1 MVVAGSEIFFTKLVL
16 TWSYIA
22 WLMEGGEDTGESAR
36 LYATVGRDL
45 IDKSNRFKAGKMAV
59 AALAKIHMDW
69 GDEAEK
75 IARGDRVTWDVD
87 IGSLY

>member
-22 WLMEGGEDTGESAR
+22 WLMEGGEDTGESVR
-36 LYATVGRDL
+36 LYSTAGRDL
-45 IDKSNRFKAGKMAV
+45 MDESDRLKAGEMAV
-59 AALAKIHMDW
+59 GMLAKIHMDW

-87 IGSLY
+87 IESLY